1 MRFTLP
7 LLCASLLAASAAAWS
22 ADPLHAITE
31 DGRKVLLAPNGT
43 WTFDPS
49 LASNT
54 PAEATGSP
62 YIPAVKRFSVTY
74 DANNWTQGP
83 PKEGD
88 SPAKRLFMHKT
99 LPLYAMVIS
108 DQIPANNTVVREVI
122 LHNVQAAGATPTIIL
137 EKKPVINGKEAGMI
151 RLVANVKGL
160 DLVFTTNYYGDENGN
175 IQVTCYTGQSLF
187 YKYEAECQK
196 FIDGLSIK

>member
-1 MRFTLP
+1 MRLILSF
-7 LLCASLLAASAAAWS
+7 LCTSLLAASAAAWS

-43 WTFDPS
+43 WKFDS
-49 LASNT
+49 STTSST
-54 PAEATGSP
+54 PAESTGSP
-62 YIPAVKRFSVTY
+62 YIPAVKKFSVAY
-74 DANNWTQGP
+74 DVNNWTQSP
-83 PKEGD
+83 PKDGE

-108 DQIPANNTVVREVI
+108 DQIAANNTVVREVI
-122 LHNVQAAGATPTIIL
+122 LHNVQSAGATPTIIL
-137 EKKPVINGKEAGMI
+137 EKKPIIDGKQAGMI

-160 DLVFTTNYYGDENGN
+160 DLVFTTNYYGDESGN